1 MATTSVALDGVT
13 PAGQGAEAATWLSSA
28 NAGGIALG
36 GVIAGALIER
46 EGTAAAFVGAA
57 GGLSVDFV
65 RLRRTKS
72 TLGGLQ
78 AVASC
83 WSSA

>member
-36 GVIAGALIER
+36 GVIAGALIEK
-46 EGTAAAFVGAA
+46 EGTTAAFVGA
-57 GGLSVDFV
+57 GGLATAAALVV
-65 RLRRTKS
+65 LARR
-72 TLGGLQ
+72 
-78 AVASC
+78 AP
-83 WSSA
+83 